1 LEQHRASDSVVRRVP
16 AGWVAALARPRVA
29 TFTALL
35 PDASWTG
42 VLISLL
48 LGGGLT
54 GLLRLAGSGG
64 TDEGPVGA
72 FVGGLVAAW
81 VLFCIQAAY
90 LILAAR
96 VLTNPAGQLGLVYAL
111 SLFWP
116 LLNVP
121 LLVLIGGG
129 GLSGLGAL
137 LWLPATLY
145 GLFLTYLAVQAA
157 PGLSTRG
164 ARLVVI
170 VPVLLI
176 MILGCLLWGLLLLLG
191 SNLNIAPSQ

>member
-1 LEQHRASDSVVRRVP
+1 LEQHRASDSAIRRVP
-16 AGWVAALARPRVA
+16 AGWVAALTRPRVA

-35 PDASWTG
+35 PGASWAG
-42 VLISLL
+42 VLLSLL
-48 LGGGLT
+48 IGGGLA
-54 GLLRLAGSGG
+54 GLARLAGSGG
-64 TDEGPVGA
+64 TGQGPVEA

-90 LILAAR
+90 LILATR
-96 VLTNPAGQLGLVYAL
+96 VLTNPAGQLGLVYTI

-121 LLVLIGGG
+121 LLVLAGGG
-129 GLSGLGAL
+129 GLSAFGAL

-164 ARLVVI
+164 ARFVVI
-170 VPVLLI
+170 LPVLLI
-176 MILGCLLWGLLLLLG
+176 IILGFVLWGLLLLLG